1 MQFCLVKE
9 MSVVVENIA
18 GVVLLGWGNSAEGS
32 IAL

>member
-1 MQFCLVKE
+1 